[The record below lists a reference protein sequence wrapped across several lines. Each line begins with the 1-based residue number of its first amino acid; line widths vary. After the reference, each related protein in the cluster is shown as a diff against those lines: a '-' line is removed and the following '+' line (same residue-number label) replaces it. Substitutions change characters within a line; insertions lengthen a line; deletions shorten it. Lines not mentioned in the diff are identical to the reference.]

1 MKLLGY
7 FQFSLLRLLAVFCR
21 ARLGVAFKEF
31 IEVTRIGKPEALGD
45 FRDGHISKNQE
56 AFRFID
62 QHIMD

>member
-1 MKLLGY
+1 MKLLGF

-45 FRDGHISKNQE
+45 FRDGHIGKDQE

-62 QHIMD
+62 QYVVN